1 MKTSPAFGEHPNVAI
16 IGVGSMGG
24 AILAGLSKTP
34 RNITV
39 TTQTSASAAKL
50 RDRVPENV
58 TVFATE
64 DVAGANR
71 NAVRGSGVV
80 LLAVKPWMIHEV
92 LQDIAADLE
101 PDAIVVSVAA
111 GVTIASMQAHLP
123 DTVTVMRA
131 MPNTPS
137 VVGLGV
143 TGLAAGRAGSGRAG
157 ASGAIETV
165 TEMFAT
171 VGKVLVVDES
181 RIDALAAVSGSGP
194 AYLYL
199 YVEEMTAAAE
209 RLGFSAEDAR
219 LLAENTVIGA
229 AELLRV
235 SGETPQQLRRN
246 VTSPKGTT
254 EQAIRVLQQANLG
267 AVFDEALAANMRR
280 SAELAAGA

>member
-1 MKTSPAFGEHPNVAI
+1 
-16 IGVGSMGG
+16 MGG

>member
-1 MKTSPAFGEHPNVAI
+1 MNTLQEFDNLPNVAI

-24 AILAGLSKTP
+24 AILAGLSKTR

-50 RDRVPENV
+50 RDRVPAHV
-58 TVFATE
+58 TVYAAE
-64 DVAGANR
+64 DVVDANR
-71 NAVRGSGVV
+71 TAVRGADVV

-92 LQDIAADLE
+92 LQDVAPDLE

-111 GVTIASMQAHLP
+111 GVTIASMQAHVA
-123 DTVTVMRA
+123 DSVTVMRA

-143 TGLAAGRAGSGRAG
+143 TGLAAGRGA
-157 ASGAIETV
+157 ASGAIEIV

-181 RIDALAAVSGSGP
+181 RIDAVAAVSGSGP

-199 YVEEMTAAAE
+199 YVEEMVAAAE
-209 RLGFSAEDAR
+209 RLGFSTEDAR

-229 AELLRV
+229 AELLRL
-235 SGETPQQLRRN
+235 SGETPEQLRRN

-254 EQAIRVLQQANLG
+254 EQAIRVLQQAHLG
-267 AVFDEALAANMRR
+267 EVFDEALAANMRR
-280 SAELAAGA
+280 SAELAAGE